1 MFLVHLTEIPL
12 ASIVSMAQLIP
23 IMKGTPL
30 SFGPKFIPYQYLPNK
45 RPVCTPIHSEK
56 KPRIKM
62 TADPISKALFHR
74 YALSKIKKE
83 KNKLYPLSGKT
94 KGLKAG
100 TSMDMVPT
108 A

>member
-1 MFLVHLTEIPL
+1 
-12 ASIVSMAQLIP
+12 MA
-23 IMKGTPL
+23 
-30 SFGPKFIPYQYLPNK
+30 
-45 RPVCTPIHSEK
+45 
-56 KPRIKM
+56 
-62 TADPISKALFHR
+62 ADPISKALFHR